1 MTAINNLQGAI
12 RNQNERIEEI
22 QKSLVNI
29 VRNNNKANLMYTRVE
44 VLIIIVV
51 VAVLQALF
59 LYYK

>member
-1 MTAINNLQGAI
+1 MTAINNLQGTV

-29 VRNNNKANLMYTRVE
+29 VRSNNKANLMYTRME